1 VSRQPYFW
9 TPTNPRPV
17 TSIFGMTNMPAEPEP
32 FWPFA
37 IVLVAICIPFFS
49 IIGFL
54 STKYGYSI
62 WAQKT
67 KELWRWLQPNKA
79 SQVSNDTDLEAP
91 IGVNHTKSTEE
102 GMRLRLKDGE
112 EAPRRRPGHKP
123 VGSYPHIQCMVERTG
138 EGRESGLSRMG
149 TVMDEDELDRE
160 KAKSGRTGGDTIINI
175 HDP

>member
-1 VSRQPYFW
+1 
-9 TPTNPRPV
+9 
-17 TSIFGMTNMPAEPEP
+17 MTNMPAEPAP

-67 KELWRWLQPNKA
+67 KELWRWFRPKKISEVPNDNG
-79 SQVSNDTDLEAP
+79 SECQT
-91 IGVNHTKSTEE
+91 GVNRTMSTEE
-102 GMRLRLKDGE
+102 GMRLRLKNRG
-112 EAPRRRPGHKP
+112 EAPKRRSGHKP
-123 VGSYPHIQCMVERTG
+123 AGNYPHIQRMVERMG

-149 TVMDEDELDRE
+149 TVVDDESNQE
-160 KAKSGRTGGDTIINI
+160 KEKIGSMGRDTIINI
-175 HDP
+175 RDQ

>member
-1 VSRQPYFW
+1 
-9 TPTNPRPV
+9 
-17 TSIFGMTNMPAEPEP
+17 MTNMPAEPAP

-67 KELWRWLQPNKA
+67 KELWRWFRPNKK
-79 SQVSNDTDLEAP
+79 SKLFKDIDLEAP
-91 IGVNHTKSTEE
+91 TGVNRIVSTEKW
-102 GMRLRLKDGE
+102 MRLRLKDRGQ
-112 EAPRRRPGHKP
+112 APRRRSGYKP
-123 VGSYPHIQCMVERTG
+123 PRKYPHIQRMVERIG

-149 TVMDEDELDRE
+149 TVAEHESSQE
-160 KAKSGRTGGDTIINI
+160 KGKLGSTGSDTIINI
-175 HDP
+175 RDQ